1 MDEKPRSLDVFLK
14 PIREQLAQIRPIDA
28 SNATQAVF
36 RIQSRHANPG
46 QIEKVKHA
54 LPGEVQA
61 IWIKVTPDTQVE
73 VERAITRVTMPRRA
87 AGAPEGGPLACG
99 TRGNRSPRPSR
110 SGPCRRSDDPAA
122 DQATATG
129 LMEVDMRVAEVM
141 TRDVRLIEPNQT
153 IRDAAR
159 LMAEMDAGIMPV
171 RDGDR
176 LVGMITDRDIAVRA
190 VAQGRGPDTAVREVM
205 TDEVKYCY
213 EGDDTNDV
221 ARNMADIQVRRLPV
235 LTREKRLVGIIS
247 LGDMAMSDGAAPAGE
262 AVAGISQPGGQH
274 SQTGGPRT

>member
-1 MDEKPRSLDVFLK
+1 
-14 PIREQLAQIRPIDA
+14 
-28 SNATQAVF
+28 
-36 RIQSRHANPG
+36 
-46 QIEKVKHA
+46 
-54 LPGEVQA
+54 
-61 IWIKVTPDTQVE
+61 
-73 VERAITRVTMPRRA
+73 
-87 AGAPEGGPLACG
+87 
-99 TRGNRSPRPSR
+99 
-110 SGPCRRSDDPAA
+110 
-122 DQATATG
+122 
-129 LMEVDMRVAEVM
+129 MEVDMRVAEVM
-141 TRDVRLIEPNQT
+141 TQDVRLIEPNQT

-171 RDGDR
+171 REGDR

-213 EGDDTNDV
+213 EDDDTNDV

-247 LGDMAMSDGAAPAGE
+247 LGDMAVSDEAGKAGEAVAGE

-274 SQTGGPRT
+274 SQTGGPRP

>member
-1 MDEKPRSLDVFLK
+1 
-14 PIREQLAQIRPIDA
+14 
-28 SNATQAVF
+28 
-36 RIQSRHANPG
+36 
-46 QIEKVKHA
+46 
-54 LPGEVQA
+54 
-61 IWIKVTPDTQVE
+61 
-73 VERAITRVTMPRRA
+73 
-87 AGAPEGGPLACG
+87 
-99 TRGNRSPRPSR
+99 
-110 SGPCRRSDDPAA
+110 
-122 DQATATG
+122 
-129 LMEVDMRVAEVM
+129 MEVDMRVAEVM

-159 LMAEMDAGIMPV
+159 LMAEMDAGIVPV
-171 RDGDR
+171 REGDR

-213 EGDDTNDV
+213 EDDDTNDV

-247 LGDMAMSDGAAPAGE
+247 LGDMALSDEAGKAGE

-274 SQTGGPRT
+274 SQTGGPRH

>member
-1 MDEKPRSLDVFLK
+1 
-14 PIREQLAQIRPIDA
+14 
-28 SNATQAVF
+28 
-36 RIQSRHANPG
+36 
-46 QIEKVKHA
+46 
-54 LPGEVQA
+54 
-61 IWIKVTPDTQVE
+61 
-73 VERAITRVTMPRRA
+73 
-87 AGAPEGGPLACG
+87 
-99 TRGNRSPRPSR
+99 
-110 SGPCRRSDDPAA
+110 
-122 DQATATG
+122 
-129 LMEVDMRVAEVM
+129 MRVAEVM

-171 RDGDR
+171 REGDR

-213 EGDDTNDV
+213 DDDDTNDV

-235 LTREKRLVGIIS
+235 LTRDKRLVGIIS
-247 LGDMAMSDGAAPAGE
+247 LGDLAVTDEAGKAGE

-274 SQTGGPRT
+274 SQTGGPRH